1 MERRIA
7 EAGSDGPERNEA
19 DYNLGAV
26 VADFV
31 TLNSGIAS
39 PIATQLFSRLRQR
52 PLD

>member
-1 MERRIA
+1 MKWRIA
-7 EAGSDGPERNEA
+7 EAESDGPERNDA

-26 VADFV
+26 VANFV

-39 PIATQLFSRLRQR
+39 QIATQLFSRLRQR